1 MSICEFV
8 VFLNKYNSNRF
19 LIFFLLNFNK
29 INKNL
34 FLLLL
39 LLFIK
44 LNIAYFSEYRKRN
57 CRKIGRKKI
66 TSQFLAQLVSSLL
79 AMAADYAIKLV
90 TRRSTTRKKN
100 YIEQQTTIIIKQHL
114 YISLVLCKFQLF
126 FAQRPTALHNSR
138 NNMIGDLLKSKSR
151 LLFSFCRQQP
161 FFFCFIFN
169 QHLFSYL

>member
-1 MSICEFV
+1 MEV
-8 VFLNKYNSNRF
+8 
-19 LIFFLLNFNK
+19 
-29 INKNL
+29 
-34 FLLLL
+34 
-39 LLFIK
+39 
-44 LNIAYFSEYRKRN
+44 
-57 CRKIGRKKI
+57 
-66 TSQFLAQLVSSLL
+66 
-79 AMAADYAIKLV
+79 DYAIKLV

-161 FFFCFIFN
+161 FFFALSSINICFPTSKFVQTLHVFPSNWIGQLNPGGFILYPIYCCFFYYYN
-169 QHLFSYL
+169 HHFLHQYSRYYYNKYICMYT